1 MRYMNPETGLN
12 LAVVNF
18 LLQCAAT
25 RSLDALSAMDI
36 GAEALRDFIHMTG
49 EDIARLSMVRDPL
62 FRIEFDHETWQR
74 IKPGVLR
81 QATERDL
88 RNELIVAGAPRAMIE
103 RWWPMRHTEFAMLR
117 RVLGANSIGRTR
129 APTEDEE
136 HTLWHAWSTIT
147 AGRPCETLRAQDY
160 LELYKRTNID
170 LHVSWSVT
178 NRWAS
183 EGYFGP
189 DVRTAGDRK

>member
-36 GAEALRDFIHMTG
+36 GADALRDFIHMTG

-88 RNELIVAGAPRAMIE
+88 RNDLIVAGAPRAMIE

-117 RVLGANSIGRTR
+117 RMLGANSIGRTR

-136 HTLWHAWSTIT
+136 HTLWHVWSTIT
-147 AGRPCETLRAQDY
+147 AGRSFETLRAQDY

-183 EGYFGP
+183 EGHFGR
-189 DVRTAGDRK
+189 DVRTAGGRT

>member
-25 RSLDALSAMDI
+25 RSLDALSALEIRAD
-36 GAEALRDFIHMTG
+36 ALRDFIHMTG
-49 EDIARLSMVRDPL
+49 EDIARLAMVRDPL

-74 IKPGVLR
+74 VKPGVLR
-81 QATERDL
+81 HATEREL
-88 RNELIVAGAPRAMIE
+88 RNALIVAGAPRAMIE

-117 RVLGANSIGRTR
+117 RMLGATSIGRTR
-129 APTEDEE
+129 AATEAEE
-136 HTLWHAWSTIT
+136 LKLWEVWTEIT
-147 AGRPCETLRAQDY
+147 AGRSFDAIRPCDY
-160 LELYKRTNID
+160 LELYQSTKID

-178 NRWAS
+178 NRWAA
-183 EGYFGP
+183 EGLLGQK
-189 DVRTAGDRK
+189 TRKLGS

>member
-12 LAVVNF
+12 LALVNF

-25 RSLDALSAMDI
+25 KSLDALSAMEIRADV
-36 GAEALRDFIHMTG
+36 LRDFVHMTG
-49 EDIARLSMVRDPL
+49 EDIARLAMVRDPL

-74 IKPGVLR
+74 VKPGVLR

-88 RNELIVAGAPRAMIE
+88 RNALIVAGAPRAMIE

-117 RVLGANSIGRTR
+117 RMLGARSIGRTR
-129 APTEDEE
+129 AATEDEE
-136 HTLWHAWSTIT
+136 HRLWEVWSEIT
-147 AGRPCETLRAQDY
+147 AGRTLDAIRPRDY
-160 LELYKRTNID
+160 LELFKRTHID

-178 NRWAS
+178 NRWAC
-183 EGYFGP
+183 EGHIA
-189 DVRTAGDRK
+189 RTTIKTGS

>member
-25 RSLDALSAMDI
+25 KSLDTVAGIAI
-36 GAEALRDFIHMTG
+36 GADALRDFIHMTG
-49 EDIARLSMVRDPL
+49 EDIARLAMVSDPL
-62 FRIEFDHETWQR
+62 FRIEFDQATWQR
-74 IKPGVLR
+74 VKPGVLR
-81 QATERDL
+81 HSRERNL
-88 RNELIVAGAPRAMIE
+88 RNALILAGAPRAMIE

-117 RVLGANSIGRTR
+117 RMLGVASFGRSR

-136 HTLWHAWSTIT
+136 HRIWKAWSEIT
-147 AGRPCETLRAQDY
+147 AGRSIASVRADDY
-160 LELYKRTNID
+160 LELYQRTNVD
-170 LHVSWSVT
+170 LHVSWAVT

-183 EGYFGP
+183 EGLLG
-189 DVRTAGDRK
+189 DNVRRLAR